1 MSRIAVLFAAAML
14 AGCSGGDDGSFTLV
28 TDIAFW
34 RTPYGGTF
42 TVSDAS
48 DALGCSRG
56 AFVNKPTGG
65 KPPTAIRKVFSCTK
79 GDRRGKF
86 IIRFGP
92 GPLKSKA
99 LNENETVVT
108 PWRFEGGTG
117 DFSGIE
123 GEGSFSAKYDYNTY
137 SGVETLTGNVAF

>member
-65 KPPTAIRKVFSCTK
+65 KPPTAIRK
-79 GDRRGKF
+79 G
-86 IIRFGP
+86 
-92 GPLKSKA
+92 LQ
-99 LNENETVVT
+99 LH
-108 PWRFEGGTG
+108 EG
-117 DFSGIE
+117 
-123 GEGSFSAKYDYNTY
+123 
-137 SGVETLTGNVAF
+137 